1 MEKLKISSTNGTI
14 IQNLL
19 AFLDFWKFLEN
30 SVASN
35 SYFTERTRWVPLNI
49 IFRWRVLT
57 KVMLGRRK

>member
-1 MEKLKISSTNGTI
+1 MEKLQISCTNGTI

-19 AFLDFWKFLEN
+19 AFLDFWKFLGN

-35 SYFTERTRWVPLNI
+35 SYFTESSRWVPLNI

>member
-1 MEKLKISSTNGTI
+1 MEKLQISYANGTI

-35 SYFTERTRWVPLNI
+35 SYFTERSRCVPLNI

-57 KVMLGRRK
+57 KVMFGRRK